1 MTMKKIILKTIATLI
16 LIGLLFVGCKKSNH
30 VKTNTEL
37 LTQSSW
43 KFDHATASGF
53 GDISAQIPACYK
65 DNVVAFVSNG
75 TGTVDES
82 TNVCSPSNAG
92 AFTWSFQT
100 NETML
105 HLSTALFSGG
115 NGDFTIVSLNETN
128 LVVSQQV
135 ILPPPNSMQV
145 TAVFTFKH

>member
-1 MTMKKIILKTIATLI
+1 MRIPVLKTTIFLGILCLI
-16 LIGLLFVGCKKSNH
+16 LASCKKSGH
-30 VKTNTEL
+30 VKTKTEL
-37 LTQSSW
+37 ISQSSW

-65 DNVVAFVSNG
+65 DNVVVFASNG

-92 AFTWSFQT
+92 SFTWSFQT

-115 NGDFTIVSLNETN
+115 SGDFTIISLTETN

-135 ILPPPNSMQV
+135 ILPPPPGVQV
-145 TAVFTFKH
+145 IAEITFKH

>member
-1 MTMKKIILKTIATLI
+1 MKMSVLKTTVFLGILCLI
-16 LIGLLFVGCKKSNH
+16 LASCKKSVH

-43 KFDHATASGF
+43 KFDHATSSGT
-53 GDISAQIPACYK
+53 DISSQIPACYK

-92 AFTWSFQT
+92 SFTWSFQS

-105 HLSTALFSGG
+105 HLSTTLFSGG
-115 NGDFTIVSLNETN
+115 SGDFTIVSLTETN
-128 LVVSQQV
+128 LVVSQTV
-135 ILPPPNSMQV
+135 ILPPPPGVQV
-145 TAVFTFKH
+145 TAVITFKH

>member
-1 MTMKKIILKTIATLI
+1 MKMPVLKTTIFLGILCLI
-16 LIGLLFVGCKKSNH
+16 LASCKKSGH

-37 LTQSSW
+37 ITQSSW

-53 GDISAQIPACYK
+53 GDISSQIPACYK
-65 DNVVAFVSNG
+65 DNIVAFVSNG

-92 AFTWSFQT
+92 SFTWSFQS

-105 HLSTALFSGG
+105 HLSTVLFSGG
-115 NGDFTIVSLNETN
+115 SGDFTIVSLTETD
-128 LVVSQQV
+128 LVVSQAV
-135 ILPPPNSMQV
+135 VLPPPNSIQV
-145 TAVFTFKH
+145 TAIFTFKH